1 MVFLK
6 KASVADAEEL
16 YQMQVQ
22 AFLPLLYRYR
32 DYETNPAAEE
42 PERTLGRLQR
52 EGSHYYFILQNGK
65 KVGAIRI
72 QQQGETCRISPIFVL
87 PEHQGNG
94 YAQKALALVEDLY
107 PGALRWELDTILQE
121 PKLCHLYE
129 KSGYCQTGEE
139 IPVNDK
145 MSLVVYQK
153 IMKGRRI

>member
-1 MVFLK
+1 MVYLK
-6 KASVADAEEL
+6 KASVSDAHEL
-16 YQMQVQ
+16 HQMQVQ

-42 PERTLGRLQR
+42 PERTFGRLQR
-52 EGSHYYFILQNGK
+52 EGSHYYFILKNGE
-65 KVGAIRI
+65 KVGAIRV
-72 QQQGETCRISPIFVL
+72 QQLGEMCRISPIFIL

-94 YAQKALALVEDLY
+94 YAQKALALVEDLH
-107 PGALRWELDTILQE
+107 PGTRCWELDTILQE
-121 PKLCHLYE
+121 PKLRHLYE

-153 IMKGRRI
+153 SMKG